1 MLQTLGT
8 LSETRLLEVRMPINP
23 FAHFILIH
31 AMLRHLFVTCVEG
44 RLPRGDVAA
53 TVSTNDIVNQEIYR
67 LQYALHNW
75 LQSWLNAPDLPK
87 VNDVNE
93 EPPFIYNALPFY
105 WLGQVSL
112 LAFQEA
118 LPPFEQGSP
127 NNLKVEVRFRLVKQW
142 LRHIR
147 GFLKKGDQVSTLF
160 WDELMKIRLH
170 TWQQEFEGGDEDD
183 QDGLLGFF
191 PEH

>member
-1 MLQTLGT
+1 MGCDL
-8 LSETRLLEVRMPINP
+8 INFDDHAHLAIR
-23 FAHFILIH
+23 FAL
-31 AMLRHLFVTCVEG
+31 
-44 RLPRGDVAA
+44 
-53 TVSTNDIVNQEIYR
+53 
-67 LQYALHNW
+67 
-75 LQSWLNAPDLPK
+75 
-87 VNDVNE
+87 
-93 EPPFIYNALPFY
+93 ALPFY

-118 LPPFEQGSP
+118 LPPFEQDSP

-147 GFLKKGDQVSTLF
+147 GFLKKGDQTPTLF
-160 WDELMKIRLH
+160 WDELMKIRLQ
-170 TWQQEFEGGDEDD
+170 TWQQEVIGGEDDD